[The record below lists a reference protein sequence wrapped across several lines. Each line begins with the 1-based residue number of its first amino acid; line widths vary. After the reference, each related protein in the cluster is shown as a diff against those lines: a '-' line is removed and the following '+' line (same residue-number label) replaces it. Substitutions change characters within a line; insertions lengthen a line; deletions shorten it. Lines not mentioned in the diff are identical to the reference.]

1 MIEYPP
7 LLIGTPQNQL
17 CALRDYLV
25 RMAQELSAAETAS
38 TSAAPL
44 AAGDRG
50 TAKTEEK
57 EELLRTAQRLRG
69 LVLKTADQVHRY
81 VDSTAQ
87 TLRESCLARSEF
99 GTFTETL
106 TETVTATAR
115 GVVESY
121 DYDEAIE
128 ALDALAGE
136 NRQYITTLNGEIRR
150 GILVDPETGLPELGI
165 AISENLSFT
174 GETVTEGGLVYY
186 RIAPGQ
192 TFGLYTA
199 TGWQFWVNGAKAGWF
214 SSEDGMLHVT
224 NIVTENSFSLGAEW
238 AFSTAGG
245 FGIRYTG

>member
-1 MIEYPP
+1 MRVDIPP
-7 LLIGTPQNQL
+7 TLRGTPGEQIAML
-17 CALRDYLV
+17 SRYLYRLAEALNTEASAPQ
-25 RMAQELSAAETAS
+25 AQTAAIS
-38 TSAAPL
+38 QAPQRS
-44 AAGDRG
+44 GN
-50 TAKTEEK
+50 TEEYA
-57 EELLRTAQRLRG
+57 ELRSLI
-69 LVLKTADQVHRY
+69 VNTADTVTAYADRLVQGLSSVY
-81 VDSTAQ
+81 VAK
-87 TLRESCLARSEF
+87 SEF
-99 GTFTETL
+99 GTFTENISSTI
-106 TETVTATAR
+106 ESTAR

-224 NIVTENSFSLGAEW
+224 NIVTENSFSLGADW